1 MNYDDLLIGS
11 VLFLA
16 TIPIWFLLYYYFLA
30 DILADNYV
38 KKIESGQID
47 LNYLLD
53 EGGVFEALTERIVK
67 RFREHMLA
75 EMGQLAQQSKGGIL
89 EGVEDPINSGLEI
102 SGMILNQ
109 LGMKKPPAMLQYKLA
124 NVLGTMLNAQTQD
137 INEDSSDTGRFYP
150 K

>member
-1 MNYDDLLIGS
+1 MNYEDLLIGS